1 MGTKLSE
8 VYHREACEQDQTVG
22 SGRVGVLESYFG
34 IKKSGST
41 FSREVLAGFTTFIVM
56 AYIIFVN
63 PAILSFAG
71 IKDLHGMGPGFAPTM
86 AATCLVAGVM
96 TILMGLVTNY
106 PLAVASGMGL
116 NAVVAFQLIVG
127 LKLPWPAA
135 MGIIF
140 VEGIVITIL
149 VLTGFRE
156 AVMHA
161 IPLTLKRAISVGIGL
176 FILFIGLVEGG
187 FVRPGTGIPVTL
199 GQFTTTQALTAIIG
213 LFITIALTTLR
224 VRGALLVGI
233 ILTTIVAI
241 VLNALSGYTAFAH
254 PGVAVM
260 PNKIVAAPDFSTF
273 GKGVNFDAFTRI
285 GFLSASLMV
294 FSVMLA
300 DFFDTMGTV
309 IGIGGQAGWL
319 GKKGGLPRIRS
330 ILLIDSLAA
339 VFGGAA
345 SASSATTYIESAA
358 GVAQGGRTG
367 FASVVTGIL
376 FLLALFFSPIVA
388 VVPGQATA
396 PALIIVGFL
405 MCATVREIP
414 FDDFEEGFPALL
426 TMVMMP
432 FSYSITNGI
441 GAGFVSY
448 TFIKLIRGKGRQVH
462 SMMYIVSVA
471 FLLYFCLDW
480 LKKVFGF

>member
-1 MGTKLSE
+1 MI
-8 VYHREACEQDQTVG
+8 
-22 SGRVGVLESYFG
+22 ESFFG

-41 FSREVLAGFTTFIVM
+41 VGREVLAGFTTFIVM

-71 IKDLHGMGPGFAPTM
+71 IKDLQGLGPGFAPTM
-86 AATCLVAGVM
+86 AVTCLVAGVM
-96 TILMGLVTNY
+96 TILMGLVANY
-106 PLAVASGMGL
+106 PLAIASGMGL

-140 VEGIVITIL
+140 VEGLVISIL

-161 IPLTLKRAISVGIGL
+161 IPITLKRAISVGIGL

-187 FVRPGTGIPVTL
+187 FVKAGTGIPVTL
-199 GQFTTTQALTAIIG
+199 GQFTSIQALTAVIG
-213 LFITIALTTLR
+213 LFITIALMTLR
-224 VRGALLVGI
+224 VRGALLIGI
-233 ILTTIVAI
+233 ILTTVVAI
-241 VLNALSGYTAFAH
+241 ILNALTGNTAFTT
-254 PGVAVM
+254 PGVAIM
-260 PNKIVAAPDFSTF
+260 PKSIIASPDFSTF
-273 GKGVNFDAFTRI
+273 GQGLNFEAFTKL
-285 GFLSASLMV
+285 GFLSAALMV

-309 IGIGGQAGWL
+309 IGIGGQAKWL
-319 GKKGGLPRIRS
+319 DKDGKLPRIRS
-330 ILLIDSLAA
+330 VLLIDSLAA
-339 VFGGAA
+339 VFGGLA

-358 GVAQGGRTG
+358 GVSQGGRTG
-367 FASVVTGIL
+367 FTSVVTGVL
-376 FLLALFFSPIVA
+376 FLLALFFSPLVG
-388 VVPGQATA
+388 VVPAQATA

-405 MCATVREIP
+405 MCAIVREIS

-426 TMVMMP
+426 TIVMMP

-448 TFIKLIRGKGRQVH
+448 TFIK
-462 SMMYIVSVA
+462 
-471 FLLYFCLDW
+471 
-480 LKKVFGF
+480 

>member
-1 MGTKLSE
+1 MLDS
-8 VYHREACEQDQTVG
+8 
-22 SGRVGVLESYFG
+22 LFG
-34 IKKSGST
+34 IKKNGST
-41 FSREVLAGFTTFIVM
+41 VGTEVLAGFTTFIVM

-71 IKDLHGMGPGFAPTM
+71 IKDLQGLGPGFAPTM
-86 AATCLVAGVM
+86 AATCLAAGVL
-96 TILMGLVTNY
+96 TIAMGLVANY
-106 PLAVASGMGL
+106 PFALASGMGL

-127 LKLPWPAA
+127 LKLPWPSA

-140 VEGIVITIL
+140 VEGIVITVL
-149 VLTGFRE
+149 VITGFRE
-156 AVMHA
+156 AIMHA

-176 FILFIGLVEGG
+176 FILFIGLVDGG
-187 FVRPGTGIPVTL
+187 FVKAGTGIPVTL
-199 GQFTTTQALTAIIG
+199 GQFTSIQALVAIIG
-213 LFITIALTTLR
+213 LFLTIALMALR
-224 VRGALLVGI
+224 VRGALLIGI
-233 ILTTIVAI
+233 ILTTIIAI
-241 VLNALSGYTAFAH
+241 ILNALSGYTAFTT
-254 PGVAVM
+254 PGVAIM
-260 PNKIVAAPDFSTF
+260 PQQLVAAPDFSTF
-273 GKGVNFDAFTRI
+273 GKGLNFDAFTRI
-285 GFLSASLMV
+285 GILSAALMV

-319 GKKGGLPRIRS
+319 DKKGALPRVRS
-330 ILLIDSLAA
+330 VLLIDSLAA
-339 VFGGAA
+339 AFGGLA
-345 SASSATTYIESAA
+345 SASSVTTYIESAA

-367 FASVVTGIL
+367 LASVVTGIL
-376 FLLALFFSPIVA
+376 FLLALFFSPLVA

-405 MCATVREIP
+405 MCGVVREIP

-448 TFIKLIRGKGRQVH
+448 TFIKLIRGKGGQVH
-462 SMMYIVSVA
+462 WMMYLVSIA
-471 FLLYFCLDW
+471 FLVYFCMDW
-480 LKKVFGF
+480 LRKGFGL